1 MMVTRRD
8 AIVAFLD
15 RHGGS
20 VSAVGTAV
28 SALGTIA
35 IVVLTWT
42 YVSYSKKQ
50 WQEMQTS
57 NQTSRES
64 LVSVQRAFVFDSTLG
79 ILPRFD
85 QQSKEIPTWDIQFNW
100 ENSGA
105 TPARTVL
112 SHLSWEFRDAPP
124 PVNFDFP
131 DRWVVGQPHDDSPTF
146 IAPKARIGAP
156 GLSVPRYVLV
166 SLQRGIGHFYYWGW
180 VKYLDAFS
188 QRHITEVC
196 AELIPTSKNTDLSN
210 GVPFRF
216 DNCANHKHN
225 CADQDCEDYKTKIN

>member
-1 MMVTRRD
+1 MTGKQPSKKRDEEAAASCQQTKSAGKMMVTRRD

-20 VSAVGTAV
+20 VSAVGTAG

-112 SHLSWEFRDAPP
+112 SHLSWEFRDAPL

-166 SLQRGIGHFYYWGW
+166 CLQRGIGTF
-180 VKYLDAFS
+180 
-188 QRHITEVC
+188 
-196 AELIPTSKNTDLSN
+196 
-210 GVPFRF
+210 
-216 DNCANHKHN
+216 
-225 CADQDCEDYKTKIN
+225 